1 MDSSKIIN
9 AEKLPLD
16 VQKKFI
22 PYLENML
29 NIHSD
34 CLIAVFIYGSAT
46 GKNYIPK
53 TSDINSVF
61 VFENLSFLNL
71 KNSLKLVDK
80 GISKKIAAPLFLT
93 KAHVETSL
101 DVFPIEFLDMK
112 ENHVLLYGE
121 DVLSGLKINEE
132 HIRLFCEQQIKG
144 KLIRI
149 RQAYLEVGLKNKGME
164 ALLKE
169 SLNSLIPIFRNLL
182 RLKGNQP
189 PTEKDEIIKQLCQEF
204 DLDENVFLPIYKDTS
219 NDEKIANQEVVV
231 FIEKYLDQI
240 KKLAVGVDQL

>member
-1 MDSSKIIN
+1 MDSYKIIN
-9 AEKLPLD
+9 ADKLPLE
-16 VQKKFI
+16 VQNKFI
-22 PYLENML
+22 PFLKTML
-29 NIHSD
+29 DIHTEH
-34 CLIAVFIYGSAT
+34 LISIFIYGSAT

-61 VFENLSFLNL
+61 VFKDLPFSSLT
-71 KNSLKLVDK
+71 NSLKTVSK
-80 GISKKIAAPLFLT
+80 SIPKKIAAPLFLT
-93 KAHVETSL
+93 REHIETSL

-112 ENHVLLYGE
+112 ENHILMYGTDLLS
-121 DVLSGLKINEE
+121 DLKIKEE

-149 RQAYLEVGLKNKGME
+149 RQAYLEVGLKKKGME

-182 RLKGNQP
+182 RLKGKKP
-189 PTEKDEIIKQLCQEF
+189 PIEKEKIITQLCQEF

-219 NDEKIANQEVVV
+219 NDEKIANQTVII
-231 FIEKYLDQI
+231 FIEKYLTQI
-240 KKLAVGVDQL
+240 KKLAVGVDQI

>member
-1 MDSSKIIN
+1 MENEKIIN
-9 AEKLPLD
+9 AEKLPSE
-16 VQKKFI
+16 VQNKFI
-22 PYLENML
+22 PYLKTMID
-29 NIHSD
+29 IHKD
-34 CLIAVFIYGSAT
+34 HLMAVFIYGSAT

-53 TSDINSVF
+53 VSDINSVF
-61 VFENLSFLNL
+61 VFKDLTFASLTD
-71 KNSLKLVDK
+71 SLKLVSK
-80 GISKKIAAPLFLT
+80 GINKKIAAPLFLT
-93 KAHVETSL
+93 KEYIETSL

-112 ENHVLLYGE
+112 ENYCLLYGT
-121 DVLSGLKINEE
+121 DFLSALTIKEE

-149 RQAYLEVGLKNKGME
+149 RQAYLEVGLKKKGLE

-169 SLNSLIPIFRNLL
+169 SLNSLIPIFRNLI
-182 RLKGNQP
+182 RLKDKKP
-189 PTEKDEIIKQLCQEF
+189 PIEKSEIIKQLCQEF